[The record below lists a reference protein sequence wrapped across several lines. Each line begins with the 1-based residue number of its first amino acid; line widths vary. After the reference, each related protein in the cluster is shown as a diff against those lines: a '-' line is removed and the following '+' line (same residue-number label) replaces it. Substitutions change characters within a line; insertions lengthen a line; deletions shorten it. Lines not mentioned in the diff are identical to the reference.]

1 MAPVMREAHNIYLP
15 TLYPIEE
22 VIPETGDIKTYR
34 LNASQGSFSYQP
46 GQFAEVFVPGT
57 GEAPFSIT
65 SSPTQ
70 EGVLEFSIKRT
81 GCVTDAIHRANAGD
95 VFGVRGPY
103 GRGFPVE
110 DLRGRPLLFVG
121 GGIGLAPLR
130 SLINYVLSSQKRKE
144 FKDVIILYGARTPQ
158 DLVFQWELSKWEERS
173 DLELFTT
180 VDRGDEEWKG
190 RVGLVPNVMK
200 ENISVDPTQWKAI
213 VCGPPIMIKFTI
225 KALQEMGFQPADIIT
240 TLEMRMK
247 CGLGKCG
254 RCNIGPYYVCK
265 EGPVFTFEELSRMPE
280 EY

>member
-1 MAPVMREAHNIYLP
+1 VAQAIYKAHNIYLP
-15 TLYPIEE
+15 ALYPINE

-34 LNASQGSFSYQP
+34 LDTGEKRFSYQP
-46 GQFAEVFVPGT
+46 GQFAEVFVPGV

-70 EGVLEFSIKRT
+70 EGILEFSIKRT
-81 GCVTDAIHRANAGD
+81 GCVTDAIHRANVGD
-95 VFGVRGPY
+95 MLGVRGPY
-103 GRGFPVE
+103 GNTFPIE
-110 DLRGRPLLFVG
+110 DLQGKPLLFVG

-144 FKDVIILYGARTPQ
+144 FKEVIIFYGARTPQ
-158 DLVFQWELSKWEERS
+158 DLVFQWELSTWGDRP
-173 DLELFTT
+173 DLELQVT

-190 RVGLVPNVMK
+190 QVGLVPNVMK
-200 ENISVDPTQWKAI
+200 ENISVDPTRWKAI

-225 KALQEMGFQPADIIT
+225 KALQEMGFHPSDIIT